1 MSIQT
6 ISLWEERMHGKSP
19 LLLISRI
26 MTIHLLP
33 VIIIRPDGLSMV
45 FDGTCSLNNG
55 WENKKE

>member
-1 MSIQT
+1 
-6 ISLWEERMHGKSP
+6 MHGKSP